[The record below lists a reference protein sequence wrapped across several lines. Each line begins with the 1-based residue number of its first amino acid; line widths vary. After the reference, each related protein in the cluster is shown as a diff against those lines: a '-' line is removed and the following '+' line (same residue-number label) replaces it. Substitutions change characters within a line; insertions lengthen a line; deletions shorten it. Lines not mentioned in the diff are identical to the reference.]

1 MKNRRL
7 LFGASI
13 AVLLALLVLSP
24 RASAQQFWDGPHNDN
39 TTIEGG
45 TGTWSNSESDVN
57 WANAQGVGGNPYS
70 ENTPVI
76 FSGATGIVTLGSN
89 ITLNS
94 NSVSFSTDGYVIN
107 PNGFGFDIVTSATIS
122 VDNGLTATINAP
134 IRGSG
139 DSLTKGGAGTLIL
152 SGINTYGGGTNL
164 NGGILAVNV
173 DSNLGTGPLSFNGG
187 TLEALAAGGGIMSN
201 KGITLN
207 VGGGTFL
214 ADAGTA
220 STLIGP
226 ISGVGSFTKD
236 GLGMLTLNGA
246 NTYSGGTNLNG
257 GILAVNV
264 DGNLGT
270 GPLSFNGGVLE
281 ALAAGGGISSNKP
294 VMLNPSGGTFL
305 ADPGTSSTLSGAI
318 TGEGAWT
325 KTGSGTL
332 ILTGTNTYG
341 GGTTISA
348 GTLQLGNGG
357 TTGSIPGNV
366 TDNGVLA
373 FNRSNVFTFGG
384 VISGEGSVQ
393 QNGTGTTV
401 LAGNNTYTGGTTINA
416 GTLQLGN
423 GGTSGNIVGN
433 VINNGSLVFNRS
445 DAFTFGG
452 VISGTG
458 SVQQNG
464 LGTTVLGSD
473 NSYRGTTTVNGGSL
487 IVDGS
492 IASVETVVNANGLL
506 GGKGFVGGNVVSS
519 GIVSPGDSPGTL
531 HVSGDY
537 TQNSNGTLRI
547 EVAGTSPGQ
556 FDVLQVG
563 GHASLGGTLQLI
575 RLGNFQLQVGDK
587 LTFLTAGRGVSGT
600 FSTLENPF
608 LSNTII
614 KAQITILPNAVELV
628 GTQGSFTEAACNPNS
643 LAVAKALD
651 SAVGDPRAAA
661 LISFLNTQPLNQL
674 CGDFELIAPEGMS
687 SIYSSGFSVQNV
699 QADNLNRRMSNVRAG
714 STGFSSAGFTMNGVT
729 PSYSSGLAGPTGAEG
744 KTGPSVLAPVPEN
757 RWGVFATGLGEFT
770 HVAGT
775 DGASGFNLQTGGV
788 TVGVDYRIGSNFA
801 VGLLAGY
808 AHTNADLVNNGN
820 LDVNSAKFGL
830 YATAFTGGFYLNS
843 AVTGGWSDYDSH
855 RTALGGT
862 ASGSTDGGDF
872 NVLVSGGYDWKTG
885 NLSIGPTAS
894 FQYNYLSFNS
904 FTESGSLA
912 PLKYNDQ
919 DTDSIRTAFGMKAT
933 YDWKVGK
940 VLVRPEL
947 RLAWQH
953 EYGLSAYPIAA
964 GFANGAGSS
973 FTVSG
978 PKIGRDSLLIGAG
991 AAVIWNDRIATYI
1004 YYDGEVARTNYDS
1017 HNISGGIRITF

>member
-1 MKNRRL
+1 MRSQLRTRRTL
-7 LFGASI
+7 HLPIFVAAAALISLCYVVLPAEAQVDLSWRPSDSEFTNDGDWFNGNNWNSNDSVVGPPNGANSAQVNNAPTAIILPRPSGTPGATANELLIGATIDSGVITPSESAGAVIVTGTGASLTLFGTGLPATQESLEVI
-13 AVLLALLVLSP
+13 NGSLLVQNGGTVTAQGVTVGIGGQINIGNGGLGGVF
-24 RASAQQFWDGPHNDN
+24 SALTIANDGLIHFNLTD
-39 TTIEGG
+39 TTTFDAQVSGSGQIVKDG
-45 TGTWSNSESDVN
+45 TGT
-57 WANAQGVGGNPYS
+57 AILTGN
-70 ENTPVI
+70 
-76 FSGATGIVTLGSN
+76 
-89 ITLNS
+89 
-94 NSVSFSTDGYVIN
+94 
-107 PNGFGFDIVTSATIS
+107 
-122 VDNGLTATINAP
+122 
-134 IRGSG
+134 
-139 DSLTKGGAGTLIL
+139 
-152 SGINTYGGGTNL
+152 
-164 NGGILAVNV
+164 
-173 DSNLGTGPLSFNGG
+173 
-187 TLEALAAGGGIMSN
+187 
-201 KGITLN
+201 
-207 VGGGTFL
+207 
-214 ADAGTA
+214 
-220 STLIGP
+220 
-226 ISGVGSFTKD
+226 
-236 GLGMLTLNGA
+236 
-246 NTYSGGTNLNG
+246 NTYSGGT
-257 GILAVNV
+257 
-264 DGNLGT
+264 
-270 GPLSFNGGVLE
+270 
-281 ALAAGGGISSNKP
+281 
-294 VMLNPSGGTFL
+294 
-305 ADPGTSSTLSGAI
+305 
-318 TGEGAWT
+318 
-325 KTGSGTL
+325 
-332 ILTGTNTYG
+332 
-341 GGTTISA
+341 TINA

-357 TTGSIPGNV
+357 TSGSIVGNV
-366 TDNGVLA
+366 IDNGALI
-373 FNRSNVFTFGG
+373 FNRSDTLTIGG
-384 VISGEGSVQ
+384 VISGGGSVQ
-393 QNGTGTTV
+393 QSGTGTTV
-401 LAGNNTYTGGTTINA
+401 LTGNNIYIGGTTINA

-473 NSYRGTTTVNGGSL
+473 NSYRGTTTVNAGSL

-492 IASVETVVNANGLL
+492 IASVETLVNANGLL
-506 GGKGFVGGNVVSS
+506 GGKGFIGGNVVSS

-547 EVAGTSPGQ
+547 EVAATTPGQ

-587 LTFLTAGRGVSGT
+587 LTFLTARRGVSGS

-608 LSNTII
+608 ISNTIV
-614 KAQITILPNAVELV
+614 KAQITILPNAIELV

-788 TVGVDYRIGSNFA
+788 TVGVDYRVCPNFA

-885 NLSIGPTAS
+885 NLTIGPTAS

-933 YDWKVGK
+933 YDWKVGN

-978 PKIGRDSLLIGAG
+978 PKIGRDSLLLGAG
-991 AAVIWNDRIATYI
+991 AAVIWSDRIATYI
-1004 YYDGEVARTNYDS
+1004 YYDGELARTNYDS